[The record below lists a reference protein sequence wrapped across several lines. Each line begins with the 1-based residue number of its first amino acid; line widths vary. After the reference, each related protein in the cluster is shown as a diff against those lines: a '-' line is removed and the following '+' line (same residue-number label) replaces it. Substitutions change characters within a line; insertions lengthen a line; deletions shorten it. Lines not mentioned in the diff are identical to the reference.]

1 MPSDVT
7 VDPQDLNNFATDVRK
22 LVNSLTMAKPNW
34 SSLVAVDKPV
44 KFGQDV
50 VFPASLNVSS
60 TSSPIAMFRSHL
72 SQSITDFGDNF
83 QTLINKL
90 NLIADTADAIAKN
103 YRDAAD
109 LDSMS
114 ADAVKSMLS
123 TIDSTPTTSGT
134 TTGL

>member
-22 LVNSLTMAKPNW
+22 LVNSLAMAKPNW

-72 SQSITDFGDNF
+72 SQSITDFSDNF

-123 TIDSTPTTSGT
+123 TIDTTPTTPT
-134 TTGL
+134 TTGM